1 MICLQVGELKQFLL
15 LAMTVNSY
23 AKINI
28 GLHILNKREDN
39 FHNIIT
45 VFQEIDFCDQISIE
59 KSDNFLFESN
69 VSWLDDKNNTCV
81 KAFEIIKEKF
91 PHISNIKVFLKKNVP
106 TNAGLG
112 GGSSNGT
119 AVLKTLNKLFSLDI
133 PKEKLIELSNKISA
147 DSPFFVDGGMQI
159 GEGTG
164 GRLIPIDSP
173 LKEPYILLVLP
184 DIKINTKDAYKK
196 CLLKGKTNIKFAK
209 MLDELKN
216 NNLSSELFYNDFE
229 GYVFK
234 THPEIGK
241 IKLKILDLGAKYAS
255 LSGSGSTVF
264 GMFSKKEDML
274 KAYQSFSPHFSTI
287 ITSPK

>member
-1 MICLQVGELKQFLL
+1 MI
-15 LAMTVNSY
+15 VNSY
-23 AKINI
+23 AKVNI

-45 VFQEIDFCDQISIE
+45 IFQEIDFCDQISVE
-59 KSDNFLFESN
+59 KSDDFIFQSSVE
-69 VSWLDDKNNTCV
+69 WLDNRNNTCV
-81 KAFEIIKEKF
+81 KAFEIIKENF
-91 PHISNIKVFLKKNVP
+91 PHISNVKIALKKNIP

-119 AVLKTLNKLFSLDI
+119 IVLKTLNELFCLEIS
-133 PKEKLIELSNKISA
+133 KEKLIEFSSKISS
-147 DSPFFVDGGMQI
+147 DSPFFVEGGLQVGQGR
-159 GEGTG
+159 GEE
-164 GRLIPIDSP
+164 LLPIKNA
-173 LKEPYILLVLP
+173 LNEQHILLVLP

-196 CLLKGKTNIKFAK
+196 CLLKGKTNIKFAE
-209 MLDELKN
+209 MLNELKN

-264 GMFSKKEDML
+264 GIFSKKEDML
-274 KAYQSFSPHFSTI
+274 NAYQSFSPHFSTI

>member
-1 MICLQVGELKQFLL
+1 MI
-15 LAMTVNSY
+15 VNSY
-23 AKINI
+23 AKVNI

-45 VFQEIDFCDQISIE
+45 IFQEIDFCDQISVE
-59 KSDNFLFESN
+59 KSDDFIFQSSVE
-69 VSWLDDKNNTCV
+69 WLDNRNNTCV
-81 KAFEIIKEKF
+81 KAFEIIKENF
-91 PHISNIKVFLKKNVP
+91 PHISNVKIALKKNIP

-119 AVLKTLNKLFSLDI
+119 IVLKTLNELFCLEIS
-133 PKEKLIELSNKISA
+133 KEKLIEFSSKISS
-147 DSPFFVDGGMQI
+147 DSPFFVEGGLQVGQGR
-159 GEGTG
+159 GEE
-164 GRLIPIDSP
+164 LLPIKDA
-173 LKEPYILLVLP
+173 LNEQYILLVLP

-196 CLLKGKTNIKFAK
+196 CLLKGKTNIKFAE
-209 MLDELKN
+209 MLNELKN

-229 GYVFK
+229 GYVFT

-264 GMFSKKEDML
+264 GIFSNKKDAL
-274 KAYQSFSPHFSTI
+274 KAHQFFSPHFSTI
-287 ITSPK
+287 ITNPKI

>member
-1 MICLQVGELKQFLL
+1 MI
-15 LAMTVNSY
+15 VNSY

-45 VFQEIDFCDQISIE
+45 IFQEIDFCDQISIE
-59 KSDNFLFESN
+59 KSDNFIFKSN
-69 VSWLDDKNNTCV
+69 VDWLDNKNNTCV
-81 KAFEIIKEKF
+81 KAFEIVKQEF
-91 PHISNIKVFLKKNVP
+91 PHISNVKIFLKKNVP

-119 AVLKTLNKLFSLDI
+119 AVIKTLNKLFSLGI
-133 PKEKLIELSNKISA
+133 STKKLFQLSKKISA
-147 DSPFFVDGGMQI
+147 DSPFFIEGGTQF
-159 GEGTG
+159 GENTG
-164 GRLIPIDSP
+164 DKLLRIQDVLN
-173 LKEPYILLVLP
+173 ERYILLVLP

-196 CLLKGKTNIKFAK
+196 CLLKDKTNIKFAE

-264 GMFSKKEDML
+264 GIFSKKEDML
-274 KAYQSFSPHFSTI
+274 NAHQSFSPHFSTI
-287 ITSPK
+287 ITGPK

>member
-1 MICLQVGELKQFLL
+1 MI
-15 LAMTVNSY
+15 VNSY

-45 VFQEIDFCDQISIE
+45 IFQEIDFCDQISVE
-59 KSDNFLFESN
+59 KSDDFIFQSN
-69 VSWLDDKNNTCV
+69 VEWLGNRNNTCV
-81 KAFEIIKEKF
+81 KAFEIIKDNF
-91 PHISNIKVFLKKNVP
+91 PHISNVKIALKKNIP

-119 AVLKTLNKLFSLDI
+119 IVLKTLNELFCLEIST
-133 PKEKLIELSNKISA
+133 EKLIEFSNKISS
-147 DSPFFVDGGMQI
+147 DSPFFVEGGLQVGQGKG
-159 GEGTG
+159 GE
-164 GRLIPIDSP
+164 LLPIKKA
-173 LKEPYILLVLP
+173 LNEQYILLVLP

-196 CLLKGKTNIKFAK
+196 CLLKGKTNIKFAE
-209 MLDELKN
+209 MLNELKN

>member
-1 MICLQVGELKQFLL
+1 MI
-15 LAMTVNSY
+15 VNSY

-45 VFQEIDFCDQISIE
+45 IFQEIDFCDHISIE
-59 KSDNFLFESN
+59 KSDNFIFESN
-69 VSWLDDKNNTCV
+69 VDWLDNKNNTCV
-81 KAFEIIKEKF
+81 KAFEIVKQEF
-91 PHISNIKVFLKKNVP
+91 PHISNVKIFLKKKVP

-119 AVLKTLNKLFSLDI
+119 AVLKTLNKLFSLGI
-133 PKEKLIELSNKISA
+133 STKKLFQLSKKVSA
-147 DSPFFVDGGMQI
+147 DSPFFIEGGTQF

-164 GRLIPIDSP
+164 DKLLRIKDVLN
-173 LKEPYILLVLP
+173 ERYVLLVLP
-184 DIKINTKDAYKK
+184 DVKINTKDAYKK
-196 CLLKGKTNIKFAK
+196 CLLKDKTNIKFAE
-209 MLDELKN
+209 MLNELKN

-264 GMFSKKEDML
+264 GIFSKKEDML
-274 KAYQSFSPHFSTI
+274 NAYQSFSPHFSTI

>member
-1 MICLQVGELKQFLL
+1 MI
-15 LAMTVNSY
+15 VNSY

-45 VFQEIDFCDQISIE
+45 IFQEIDFCDQISVE
-59 KSDNFLFESN
+59 KSDDFIFQSN
-69 VSWLDDKNNTCV
+69 VEWLDNRNNSCV
-81 KAFEIIKEKF
+81 KAFEIIKDNF
-91 PHISNIKVFLKKNVP
+91 PHISNVKIALKKNIP

-119 AVLKTLNKLFSLDI
+119 IVLKTLNELFCLEISN
-133 PKEKLIELSNKISA
+133 EKLIEFSSKISS
-147 DSPFFVDGGMQI
+147 DSPFFVEGGLQVGQGR
-159 GEGTG
+159 GEE
-164 GRLIPIDSP
+164 LLPIKDA
-173 LKEPYILLVLP
+173 LNEQYILLVLP

-196 CLLKGKTNIKFAK
+196 CLLKGKSNIKFAE
-209 MLDELKN
+209 MLNELKN

-229 GYVFK
+229 GYVFT

-264 GMFSKKEDML
+264 GIFSKKEDML
-274 KAYQSFSPHFSTI
+274 NAYQSFSPHFSTI

>member
-1 MICLQVGELKQFLL
+1 MI
-15 LAMTVNSY
+15 VNSY

-45 VFQEIDFCDQISIE
+45 IFQEIDFCDQISVE
-59 KSDNFLFESN
+59 KSDDFIFQSSVEL
-69 VSWLDDKNNTCV
+69 LDSRNNTCV
-81 KAFEIIKEKF
+81 KAFEIIKENF
-91 PHISNIKVFLKKNVP
+91 PHISNVKIALKKNIP

-119 AVLKTLNKLFSLDI
+119 IVLKTLNELFCLEIS
-133 PKEKLIELSNKISA
+133 KEKLIEFSSKISS
-147 DSPFFVDGGMQI
+147 DSPFFVEGGLQVGQGR
-159 GEGTG
+159 GEE
-164 GRLIPIDSP
+164 LLPIKNA
-173 LKEPYILLVLP
+173 LNEQYILLVLP

-196 CLLKGKTNIKFAK
+196 CLLKGKTNIKFAE
-209 MLDELKN
+209 MLNELKN

-264 GMFSKKEDML
+264 GIFSKKEDML
-274 KAYQSFSPHFSTI
+274 NAYQSFSPHFSTI